1 MLKGEKPNCTSTVCK
16 NAVGDSW
23 VWVICATT
31 ASVCNSCKNVSIK
44 VVLPAPISP
53 VITTK
58 PSVNQIV
65 DSMYAL
71 ARACCL
77 LRYRNCGSGLR
88 RNGNSRSLNNS
99 RYMRSLTHLASR
111 GSEVGPQGNAPIL
124 WDVYVRGQFGQ

>member
-1 MLKGEKPNCTSTVCK
+1 MLKGVKPNCTRTVCRK
-16 NAVGDSW
+16 AVGDSW
-23 VWVICATT
+23 VWLICATT
-31 ASVCNSCKNVSIK
+31 ASVCNSRKNVSIN

-77 LRYRNCGSGLR
+77 LKYRNCGSGLNR
-88 RNGNSRSLNNS
+88 KGNSVSLKSS
-99 RYMRSLTHLASR
+99 RYIAEDSLRDCRQVREMSGL
-111 GSEVGPQGNAPIL
+111 GPFDPL
-124 WDVYVRGQFGQ
+124 